1 MNGTK
6 KQTHRY
12 LAKYPNIGSVY
23 TKNWYQQYR
32 RTSAGTCDTNSYEVN
47 ICDTNSYEVNIGPAL
62 VANIQG
68 YLQFAGDVGA
78 WSQVEWWL

>member
-6 KQTHRY
+6 KQTHGY
-12 LAKYPNIGSVY
+12 LAEYPNIGKVY
-23 TKNWYQQYR
+23 TKNWYQQYLR
-32 RTSAGTCDTNSYEVN
+32 SSAGTCDTNSYQ
-47 ICDTNSYEVNIGPAL
+47 VNIGPAL
-62 VANIQG
+62 VENIQG